1 MNAIELNHVAK
12 RYGDFALEDVNLTLP
27 QGCVLGLIGENGAGK
42 STLIRMMLGACRPDG
57 GEVRVLGEKA
67 GRTAAFTKVRQDIGV
82 VLDEACLPD
91 ELTAQQVGKMMHGI
105 YANWDDA
112 AFFVALRAAG
122 SAEGQEGE
130 GFFAR
135 HEDEAGDCR
144 RAEPQGEA
152 ARTGRGDRRP

>member
-1 MNAIELNHVAK
+1 M
-12 RYGDFALEDVNLTLP
+12 
-27 QGCVLGLIGENGAGK
+27 
-42 STLIRMMLGACRPDG
+42 
-57 GEVRVLGEKA
+57 LGEKA
-67 GRTAAFTKVRQDIGV
+67 GADSGVHKVRQDIGV

-112 AFFVALRAAG
+112 AFFAVALRAAG